1 MKYGSIKVQ
10 RRMRRKRG
18 LTKRVRGTSERPRL
32 TVSRSLKHIY
42 AQVIDDR
49 SGVTICA
56 TSTRDRELRGKIP
69 KGSGVEAAKVVGGA
83 LAELAKS
90 KNVGAVCF
98 DRNGYKYH
106 GRVKALADAAREG
119 GLSF

>member
-1 MKYGSIKVQ
+1 MKYGSIKVG

-18 LTKRVRGTSERPRL
+18 LTKRIRGTSERPRL

-42 AQVIDDR
+42 AQIVDDR
-49 SGVTICA
+49 SGVTLCA
-56 TSTRDRELRGKIP
+56 TSTRDRELRPQVTRG
-69 KGSGVEAAKVVGGA
+69 GGVDAAKVVGGA
-83 LAELAKS
+83 LAEMAKR
-90 KNVGAVCF
+90 KNIGAVCF

-106 GRVKALADAAREG
+106 GRVKALAEAAREG